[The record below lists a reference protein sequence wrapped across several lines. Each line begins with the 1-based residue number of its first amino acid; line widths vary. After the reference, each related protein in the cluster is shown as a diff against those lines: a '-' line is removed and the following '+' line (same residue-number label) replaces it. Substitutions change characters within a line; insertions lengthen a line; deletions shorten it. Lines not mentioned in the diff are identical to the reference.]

1 MAREMIERIVII
13 RVVMTIPQLIAT
25 IVTPRITNALKS
37 TIVIAIKSIVVVA
50 EVEVTAEN
58 GPAKE
63 GRNLRPRA
71 KIKIMGAMTAGEIAV
86 AVRRMTNIRASII
99 ESRPYKAIQLMIH
112 NTHTNICTG

>member
-13 RVVMTIPQLIAT
+13 RVVMTIPQLIT